1 MFFLQNIKILLC
13 PQPCSSNKSFSSSQL
28 SLLKELYA
36 FFNFLLSLFS
46 SNCCHLASISMTPI
60 KSFSTVISFF
70 AKFSGQFCVLLFLSL
85 YHVTFCLHSFGRL
98 ALAISF
104 SLSNRS
110 FLCLSRFLILYLFL
124 KYWCSSI
131 LPLASFYQTSL
142 SISLPVLSP
151 SIDSQCF
158 PTTLLL
164 LSLEF

>member
-13 PQPCSSNKSFSSSQL
+13 PQPCSSITSFSSSQL
-28 SLLKELYA
+28 SLLQELYA

-46 SNCCHLASISMTPI
+46 SNCCHLASVSMTPI

-85 YHVTFCLHSFGRL
+85 YHDLLHSFGRL

-110 FLCLSRFLILYLFL
+110 FLCLARFLF
-124 KYWCSSI
+124 
-131 LPLASFYQTSL
+131 PLSV
-142 SISLPVLSP
+142 P
-151 SIDSQCF
+151 
-158 PTTLLL
+158 
-164 LSLEF
+164 